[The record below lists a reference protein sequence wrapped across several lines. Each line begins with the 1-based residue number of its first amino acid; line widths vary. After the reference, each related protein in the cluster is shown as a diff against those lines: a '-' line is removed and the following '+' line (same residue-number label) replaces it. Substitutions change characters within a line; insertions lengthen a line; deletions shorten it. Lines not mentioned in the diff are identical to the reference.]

1 MLVPLAYL
9 VVRAAS
15 VDLDVA
21 LQLLL
26 RERTLTLFL
35 NTMKL
40 TACVLALTTVIALPL
55 AWLVVRSDLRG
66 RRVLAVLSVM
76 PLAVPGY
83 VMAYA
88 LIGLSGYYGPLNQFF
103 GLTLPRLQGLP
114 GATIALS
121 LYTFPYIFLNLRAA
135 LLGMDPSLEETAR
148 SLSRTRFQAFREVTL
163 PHLVPALLSGWL
175 VVGLYTL
182 GDFGVIA
189 LMRYEVFSFA
199 IYNQYVGAFDRFYAA
214 WLSLMLMSLT
224 VSFLIIEGL
233 AMRNRRFARV
243 GTGVQRRA
251 TPVPLGRMRPFA
263 KLFLALVYGASLGL
277 PLLVIGFWMSRGTT
291 TVDWATLWATALR
304 TAGAALPG
312 ASLAVLLALPLV
324 ILTVRY
330 RSTASWFVERL
341 AYFGYAVP
349 PLSFALAMVF
359 FSLGV
364 LPALYQTL
372 TLLVAAYALSFVA
385 LAMGPVRS
393 ALLQTGGRMEEAARS
408 LGRGPVAAFVQVT
421 LPLISRSLLAG
432 GMLVFILIVKE
443 LPITFLL
450 APTGYTTL
458 SMNIFS
464 RTSEGMLIE
473 TAPYALV
480 IIVFSSLF
488 AGLVLRYEGR
498 RA

>member
-1 MLVPLAYL
+1 MM
-9 VVRAAS
+9 
-15 VDLDVA
+15 
-21 LQLLL
+21 
-26 RERTLTLFL
+26 T
-35 NTMKL
+35 
-40 TACVLALTTVIALPL
+40 
-55 AWLVVRSDLRG
+55 
-66 RRVLAVLSVM
+66 
-76 PLAVPGY
+76 
-83 VMAYA
+83 
-88 LIGLSGYYGPLNQFF
+88 
-103 GLTLPRLQGLP
+103 
-114 GATIALS
+114 
-121 LYTFPYIFLNLRAA
+121 
-135 LLGMDPSLEETAR
+135 
-148 SLSRTRFQAFREVTL
+148 
-163 PHLVPALLSGWL
+163 
-175 VVGLYTL
+175 
-182 GDFGVIA
+182 
-189 LMRYEVFSFA
+189 
-199 IYNQYVGAFDRFYAA
+199 VGAFDRFYAA

-372 TLLVAAYALSFVA
+372 TLLVAAYALGFVA

-480 IIVFSSLF
+480 IILFSSLF